1 MVTIYVDDEPYEVE
15 AGQNLLH
22 ACLSHQLELPYFCWH
37 PSLGSVGACRQ
48 CAVIHYRDES
58 DKQGRLTMA
67 CMTPASEGT
76 RISIAANE
84 ASEFRASV
92 VEWLMANHP
101 HDCPVC
107 EEGGEC
113 HLQDMT
119 VMTGHTVR
127 TYRGQKRTFNNQYLG
142 PFINHEMNRCITCY
156 RCVRFYRDYAGGED
170 LQAFGSRDRMYFGR
184 ANEGTLEN
192 AFSGNLVEVCPTG
205 VFTDKPFSKTYT
217 RKWDL
222 QSAPSICPGCAVGC
236 NVFPGERYGRLKR
249 IHNRY
254 HGAINGYFLCDRG
267 RYGADFV
274 NSERRLRL
282 PGKRAADGV
291 FEQLS
296 PTDAV
301 AAVTTLLTS
310 GRVAGIGSPRASL
323 ETNTALQALVGSENF
338 CNGLSSGEAGMS
350 ELALSIYR
358 MRAARLPSVTD
369 VEAADAIVILGEDV
383 LNTAPR
389 IALALRQS
397 VRNTE
402 LEMAQIAGIPQWQ
415 DAGVRGHAQGAKN
428 PLLIASI
435 AATGLDDIASGRLHG
450 TPEAIAAAGFNIAN
464 ALNSH
469 YPAATSIAGTA
480 AAADAST
487 ADEFVSAAVHALANA
502 QRPLIVAG
510 FGTQN
515 AGVIQAAANVA
526 WALRDNGSDAALLLA
541 PPEANTYGTAM
552 LATGWHMQGL
562 LEAAASGEIDTLI
575 VAENDLFRRA
585 SRTLVER
592 ALTGIKNLVVL
603 DCLDTPTAD
612 RADIVLPAA
621 TFAESTGSFVNFE
634 TRAQRFYEVF
644 APAGD
649 IAASWEWFSRIAR
662 EARRNELD
670 WQHVDDVL
678 ATCAEAPGM
687 SAAIAVAPTADFRN
701 TAGMRIP
708 RAPHRYSGRTAMNAH
723 VNIHEPKT
731 RVDDQTPLSY
741 SMEGLNRNQPGELI
755 PYVWAPGWNSNQSVF
770 KFQEEIGGDLRGG
783 NPGVRLIADTDSA
796 ISQHSPYSPAATSAG
811 ISAAA
816 DGFRVLPLQHIFG
829 SDELS
834 MHAPAIIDRACDPF
848 VLLHPDDAARLGVKA
863 GDGVTCEEFEVAFE
877 VRIEPGI
884 APGAA
889 GMTLGFPGS
898 GGSPPEEAV
907 SLRADPTFERKRDL
921 SQELIAKG

>member
-1 MVTIYVDDEPYEVE
+1 VVTIYVDDEPYEVE

-48 CAVIHYRDES
+48 CAVIHYRDED

-76 RISIAANE
+76 RISIAADE
-84 ASEFRASV
+84 ASKFRASV
-92 VEWLMANHP
+92 VEWLMENHP

-127 TYRGQKRTFNNQYLG
+127 TYRGQKRTFNNQQLG
-142 PFINHEMNRCITCY
+142 PFINHEMNRCITCF

-184 ANEGTLEN
+184 VNDGTLEN

-205 VFTDKPFSKTYT
+205 VFTDKPFAKTYT

-236 NVFPGERYGRLKR
+236 NVFPAERYGRLQR
-249 IHNRY
+249 VHNRY

-267 RYGADFV
+267 RFGAHFV
-274 NSERRLRL
+274 NSERRLQL
-282 PGKRAADGV
+282 PGKRVEDDL
-291 FEQLS
+291 FEQLT

-338 CNGLSSGEAGMS
+338 CNGLSSVEAQLS

-358 MRAARLPSVTD
+358 ARAARLPSVTE

-402 LEMAQIAGIPQWQ
+402 LAMAKIAGIPQWQ
-415 DAGVRGHAQGAKN
+415 DAGVRGHAQGARN

-435 AATGLDDIASGRLHG
+435 ATTELDDIASHRLHG
-450 TPEAIAAAGFNIAN
+450 SPETIASAGFNIAN
-464 ALNSH
+464 ALNPR
-469 YPAATSIAGTA
+469 YPASAVNADAEFVA
-480 AAADAST
+480 AAAR
-487 ADEFVSAAVHALANA
+487 ALGNA
-502 QRPLIVAG
+502 QQPLIVAG

-515 AGVIQAAANVA
+515 AGVIEAATNVA
-526 WALRDNGSDAALLLA
+526 WALRDNGADPALLLA

-552 LATGWHMQGL
+552 LATGWHMQSL

-585 SRTLVER
+585 PKTLVER
-592 ALTGIKNLVVL
+592 ALAGIKNLVVL

-621 TFAESTGSFVNFE
+621 TFAESTGCFVNFE
-634 TRAQRFYEVF
+634 TRVQRFYEVF
-644 APAGD
+644 PPAGD
-649 IAASWEWFSRIAR
+649 IAASWDWFGRIAR
-662 EARRNELD
+662 EARRNDLD

-708 RAPHRYSGRTAMNAH
+708 RAPHRYSGRTAMYAD

-741 SMEGLNRNQPGELI
+741 SMEGLNRNQPSELI

-770 KFQEEIGGDLRGG
+770 KFQEEVGGALLGGD
-783 NPGVRLIADTDSA
+783 PGVRLISDTDSGL
-796 ISQHSPYSPAATSAG
+796 SSHSPFSESTASASTSTATSV
-811 ISAAA
+811 AAVDA
-816 DGFRVLPLQHIFG
+816 GFRVLPLQHIFG

-834 MHAPAIIDRACDPF
+834 MHSPAIKERARDPY
-848 VLLHPDDAARLGVKA
+848 VALHPDDATRLGVKA
-863 GDGVTCEEFEVAFE
+863 GDGVRCDEFEASFE
-877 VRIEPGI
+877 VRIAAEI
-884 APGAA
+884 APGNA
-889 GMTLGFPGS
+889 GITLGFPGS
-898 GGSPPEEAV
+898 ACTAPEASV
-907 SLRADPTFERKRDL
+907 SLRADPTFERKRVPP
-921 SQELIAKG
+921 ELIAKG

>member
-1 MVTIYVDDEPYEVE
+1 VVTIYVDDEPYEVE

-48 CAVIHYRDES
+48 CAVIHYRDET

-67 CMTPASEGT
+67 CMTPASDGT
-76 RISIAANE
+76 RISIAASE

-92 VEWLMANHP
+92 IEWLMQNHP

-119 VMTGHTVR
+119 LITGHTVR
-127 TYRGQKRTFNNQYLG
+127 KYRGQKRTFNNQYLG
-142 PFINHEMNRCITCY
+142 PFIAHEMNRCITCF
-156 RCVRFYRDYAGGED
+156 RCVRFYHDYAGGED
-170 LQAFGSRDRMYFGR
+170 LQVFGSRDRMYFGR
-184 ANEGTLEN
+184 ANDGTLEN

-205 VFTDKPFSKTYT
+205 VFTDKPFGKTYT

-267 RYGADFV
+267 RFGADFV
-274 NSERRLRL
+274 NSERRLRQ
-282 PGKRAADGV
+282 PGKRAADDL
-291 FEQLS
+291 FDQLT

-323 ETNTALQALVGSENF
+323 ETNTALQALVGEENF
-338 CNGLSSGEAGMS
+338 CNGLSRAEAQMS

-358 MRAARLPSVTD
+358 TRAARLPNVTD
-369 VEAADAIVILGEDV
+369 LEAADAIVILGEDV

-402 LEMAQIAGIPQWQ
+402 LAMAKIAGIPQWQ

-450 TPEAIAAAGFNIAN
+450 SPEVIAAAGFNIAN
-464 ALNSH
+464 AINPR
-469 YPAATSIAGTA
+469 YPAAATA
-480 AAADAST
+480 AAAA
-487 ADEFVSAAVHALANA
+487 AEFVAAAVQALTTA

-510 FGTQN
+510 FGTQD
-515 AGVIQAAANVA
+515 ASVIKAAANVA
-526 WALRDNGSDAALLLA
+526 WALRDNGSDAAMLLA

-552 LATGWHMQGL
+552 LATGWDMQSL
-562 LEAAASGEIDTLI
+562 LEAAASGDIDTLI

-585 SRTLVER
+585 SGALVER
-592 ALTGIKNLVVL
+592 ALAGIKNLVVL
-603 DCLDTPTAD
+603 DCLDTPTAN

-621 TFAESTGSFVNFE
+621 TFAESTGCFVNFE

-644 APAGD
+644 PPAAD
-649 IAASWEWFSRIAR
+649 IAPSWEWFSRIATS
-662 EARRNELD
+662 ARRNDLD
-670 WQHVDDVL
+670 WQNVDDVL

-687 SAAIAVAPTADFRN
+687 SAAIAVAPTASFRN

-708 RAPHRYSGRTAMNAH
+708 REPHRYSGRTAMTAD

-770 KFQEEIGGDLRGG
+770 KFQEEVGGALLGG
-783 NPGVRLIADTDSA
+783 NPGVRLINDIDPAS
-796 ISQHSPYSPAATSAG
+796 SQHAPYSPAAATASATPAMAG
-811 ISAAA
+811 AA
-816 DGFRVLPLQHIFG
+816 DGYRVLPLQHIFG

-834 MHAPAIIDRACDPF
+834 MHSPAINERARDPV
-848 VLLHPDDAARLGVKA
+848 VLLHPDDAARLGVNA
-863 GDGVTCEEFEVAFE
+863 GDGVRCDEFEAAFE
-877 VRIEPGI
+877 VRIEVAI
-884 APGAA
+884 APGNV

-898 GGSPPEEAV
+898 GGGPPAESV
-907 SLRADPTFERKRDL
+907 SLRADPAFQRKRDMPL
-921 SQELIAKG
+921 ELIAKG